1 MRVSRNEMIAALSR
15 AYEGAGHHIGD
26 YEDAAQLVT
35 WSHMCGLGGFD
46 RIALPPVGPKGGATP
61 RLVFENDDIA
71 VIDAGGADV
80 CEHGSLAAHL
90 AFSKAQKAGF
100 AIVELSSCRYPDLIL
115 RSLSLV
121 AQQGIFIS
129 AYWTDQTGSH
139 GASFESGA
147 IFPHYWRVEKTDVA
161 KECSTVTIMCTTQ
174 PALLADAVTRQ
185 AEQPGMKRLEVS
197 AAQLAVNYNDA
208 LELGIAVPADH
219 WDALN
224 AAAWPILVPSD
235 QHSRAGAGPS

>member
-15 AYEGAGHHIGD
+15 AYEGAGHYIGD

-46 RIALPPVGPKGGATP
+46 RIAVPPAGPKGGATP
-61 RLVFENDDIA
+61 RLIFENDDIA

-80 CEHGSLAAHL
+80 CEHGSLAAHM
-90 AFSKAQKAGF
+90 ACSKAQKSGF
-100 AIVELSSCRYPDLIL
+100 AIVELANCRYPDLLL
-115 RSLSLV
+115 RCLSLV
-121 AQQGIFIS
+121 AQQGVFIS
-129 AYWTDQTGSH
+129 AYWTDQAGSH

-147 IFPHYWRVEKTDVA
+147 IFPHYWRVDKPDA
-161 KECSTVTIMCTTQ
+161 GKAYSTVTIICTGQ

-185 AEQPGMKRLEVS
+185 AEQPGVERIEIS
-197 AAQLAVNYNDA
+197 AAQLAANYNHS
-208 LELGIAVPADH
+208 LELGIAVPPAH

-235 QHSRAGAGPS
+235 RQSRAGAGPG

>member
-1 MRVSRNEMIAALSR
+1 MKVSRNEMIAALSR
-15 AYEGAGHHIGD
+15 AYEGAGHQIGD
-26 YEDAAQLVT
+26 YEDAAQLVS
-35 WSHMCGLGGFD
+35 WSHMCGLGGFE

-61 RLVFENDDIA
+61 RLVFENADIA

-90 AFSKAQKAGF
+90 AYSKAQKADF
-100 AIVELSSCRYPDLIL
+100 AIVELANCRYPDLIL

-121 AQQGIFIS
+121 AQQGVFVS
-129 AYWTDQTGSH
+129 AYWADQAGSH
-139 GASFESGA
+139 GASFERGA
-147 IFPHYWRVEKTDVA
+147 IYPHYWRVEHADAVSK
-161 KECSTVTIMCTTQ
+161 CSTLTIICTTQ

-185 AEQPGMKRLEVS
+185 AEQPGVKRLEVS
-197 AAQLAVNYNDA
+197 AAQLAANYNLS
-208 LELGIAVPADH
+208 LEQGIAVPPDH

-235 QHSRAGAGPS
+235 QHSRAGAGPG

>member
-1 MRVSRNEMIAALSR
+1 MRVSRNEMVAALSR

-90 AFSKAQKAGF
+90 AYSKALKAGF
-100 AIVELSSCRYPDLIL
+100 AIVDLANCRYPDLIL

-121 AQQGIFIS
+121 AQQGVFIS
-129 AYWTDQTGSH
+129 AYWTDQTGSY

-147 IFPHYWRVEKTDVA
+147 IFPHYWRVEKTNTA
-161 KECSTVTIMCTTQ
+161 KECSTVTIICTTQ
-174 PALLADAVTRQ
+174 STLLADAVTRQ
-185 AEQPGMKRLEVS
+185 AEQPGVKRLEIS
-197 AAQLAVNYNDA
+197 AAQMAASYDRS
-208 LELGIAVPADH
+208 LEMGIAVPPGH

-224 AAAWPILVPSD
+224 AAAWPILVPSG
-235 QHSRAGAGPS
+235 QQSRAGAGPG